1 MTTVPRIAVVDDEAS
16 VRSAVDSLARSA
28 GYRTVTFESGE
39 AFLAWDQKI
48 EIGCLI
54 LDIRM
59 PGLSGLDVQRQL
71 AELDYSIPI
80 IFLTGHAGEL
90 QETALQQGAFAV
102 LTKPSIFEDL
112 LSTIES
118 ALRFSSRRTS
128 ADQIDP

>member
-1 MTTVPRIAVVDDEAS
+1 MTTVPRIAIVDDEES
-16 VRSAVDSLARSA
+16 VRSAIDSLARSA

>member
-1 MTTVPRIAVVDDEAS
+1 MTTLPLIAIVDDEES

-39 AFLAWDQKI
+39 AFLAWDQKN

-54 LDIRM
+54 LDIGM

-80 IFLTGHAGEL
+80 IFVTGHAGEL

-112 LSTIES
+112 LSTMES
-118 ALRFSSRRTS
+118 ALRSSSR
-128 ADQIDP
+128 

>member
-1 MTTVPRIAVVDDEAS
+1 MTTVPRIAIVDDEES
-16 VRSAVDSLARSA
+16 VRSAIDSLARSA

-54 LDIRM
+54 LDIGM

-71 AELDYSIPI
+71 TELKYSIPI

-118 ALRFSSRRTS
+118 ALRSSSR
-128 ADQIDP
+128 